1 VNLMTRLV
9 GKQIMLVAGRNI
21 LLEREVSFVGFKI
34 NGSDFADRRGGSRRG
49 DGVMY
54 RDTER
59 GLRYLVKKG
68 DERVVSDRATKS
80 ALALA
85 LGTWVDP
92 SYDYPLP
99 IVGLNYLNF
108 EFPGKNGQLAVLFAG
123 VLALVNMQRPQ
134 ILGPHVDL
142 SWDLFAIA
150 VTSRDKM
157 FQESGA
163 IPGEELDTRPF
174 STGLNLGF
182 QLTEFQKLTGHYQFR
197 YDWFSRT
204 SNTAASFVAPTS
216 TFTNVVSAGYEYRR
230 GGYSL
235 QGSAT
240 YSRRHSWKPW
250 GAEGDYDPKQQD
262 YLKYQANLSK
272 EFFAGLHTFR
282 LNAGYFGGRDLDRF
296 SSYMFGM
303 YDETRIHGVPAAG
316 VRFPELAMLRG
327 QYSFN
332 LLETYRLDLFA
343 EQALGRDPDP
353 GTRWRSITGLG
364 IGFNLHGPF
373 RTLVR
378 GEVGK
383 ALLPKLY
390 SGAGS
395 WNAQIMFLRPL

>member
-1 VNLMTRLV
+1 
-9 GKQIMLVAGRNI
+9 
-21 LLEREVSFVGFKI
+21 
-34 NGSDFADRRGGSRRG
+34 
-49 DGVMY
+49 
-54 RDTER
+54 
-59 GLRYLVKKG
+59 
-68 DERVVSDRATKS
+68 
-80 ALALA
+80 LAV
-85 LGTWVDP
+85 GTWVDP

-142 SWDLFAIA
+142 SFDLFAIA

-157 FQESGA
+157 FEQGGA
-163 IPGEELDTRPF
+163 IKGEELDTRPF
-174 STGLNLGF
+174 STGVNVGYQF
-182 QLTEFQKLTGHYQFR
+182 TEFQKLTGHYQFR
-197 YDWFSRT
+197 YDWFRRT
-204 SNTAASFVAPTS
+204 SSTEAAFGVPTS
-216 TFTNVVSAGYEYRR
+216 TATNVFSVGYEYRR

-240 YSRRHSWKPW
+240 YNQRSSWKPW
-250 GAEGDYDPKQQD
+250 GAEGDYDPKHRD
-262 YLKYQANLSK
+262 YLKYQANFSK
-272 EFFAGLHTFR
+272 EFFGGLHKFR
-282 LNAGYFGGRDLDRF
+282 VNLGYFGGRDLDRF
-296 SSYMFGM
+296 SSYQFGM

-327 QYSFN
+327 SYSFN
-332 LLETYRLDLFA
+332 LLEMYRVDLFA

-364 IGFNLHGPF
+364 LGFNLRGPF
-373 RTLVR
+373 RTFVR

-383 ALLPKLY
+383 SFLPKLY